1 MPLPMQRLVLGLRER
16 YCNDF
21 YNQNMEKLI
30 YNVRQ
35 IFGECLT
42 SKGCSFYNIPEYQRG
57 YKWTAAN
64 VIQLLE
70 DLKNFKKSDNDQFY
84 CIQNITITKQ
94 KHKDSWCMNVIDGQQ
109 RLTTLFILLSYLQRN
124 MKDKIISPSANILK
138 YSIRETSDKFLCDS
152 ILTGIIWD
160 NAIDTNAA
168 HTKDQFYIMAVADA
182 IQEWFREN
190 KLETKTVLDDLVLI
204 VNEVRPGDE
213 ETVFASLN
221 GGKVDLDG
229 ADLVRAILI
238 TRAAKQKY
246 PSIISREQ
254 LHQIANDDIDLNI
267 DISVSSRG
275 KINEF
280 RVKLGV
286 EIDEMNK
293 WWAQNKVKDYFEQL
307 LPNKISKNKAFKYSQ
322 YPIDLLYYAFYEA
335 YKTKLSNSNEGES
348 LDLRVFENGID
359 LNGQSGDDH
368 LEFYTAV
375 REFHLTMMDWYNH
388 DEIYNLIG
396 YLMYNF
402 KDSKISFDLLWNKWL
417 ESESKDDFIY
427 RLKELIKKQIALSFY
442 NNDTKDE
449 EKTLKN
455 ALDELR
461 SSILNLQ
468 YDWYNNDFTLKF
480 LPLVDILPIEKNVK
494 TQTKVKLSR
503 ITDPKYFRCN
513 GEDKE
518 HVRSQKRII
527 DESLPEDQKASM
539 MEENKVGL
547 NSIGNIVL
555 LVLGVNRSYG
565 NDPHNE
571 KMDRIISEFL
581 INDWYIRPHTF
592 NVFTSKIK
600 SIDENGENTQDM
612 YWSNED
618 MVRTVQDIE
627 KRLVKY
633 LNITEK

>member
-1 MPLPMQRLVLGLRER
+1 M
-16 YCNDF
+16 D
-21 YNQNMEKLI
+21 KLI

-35 IFGECLT
+35 IFGEYLT
-42 SKGCSFYNIPEYQRG
+42 FKGCSFYNIPEYQRG

-70 DLKNFKKSDNDQFY
+70 DLKNFKKTDNDQFY

-124 MKDKIISPSANILK
+124 MKDKIIIPSANILK
-138 YSIRETSDKFLCDS
+138 YSIRKSSDQFLRDN
-152 ILTGIIWD
+152 ILTGSIWD
-160 NAIDTNAA
+160 NTIDTNSAQ
-168 HTKDQFYIMAVADA
+168 TKDQYYMMAVADA
-182 IQEWFREN
+182 IQGWFRDN
-190 KLETKTVLDDLVLI
+190 NLEAKTILDDLVLI

-246 PSIISREQ
+246 PSIISHEQ
-254 LHQIANDDIDLNI
+254 LHQIVNDYIDLNI
-267 DISVSSRG
+267 NISVSSRG

-286 EIDEMNK
+286 ELDEMNK
-293 WWAQNKVKDYFEQL
+293 WWSQNKVKDYFEQL

-335 YKTKLSNSNEGES
+335 YKSKLNNSSDAET

-359 LNGQSGDDH
+359 LNEQSGDDH
-368 LEFYTAV
+368 LEFYTTL
-375 REFHLTMMDWYNH
+375 REFHLTMMEWYNH

-402 KDSKISFDLLWNKWL
+402 KGSKISFDLLWKLWQ
-417 ESESKDDFIY
+417 ESLSKDEFVCK
-427 RLKELIKKQIALSFY
+427 LKDVIKDQIAIPFY
-442 NNDTKDE
+442 NDTKDE
-449 EKTLKN
+449 GNTLKN

-480 LPLVDILPIEKNVK
+480 LPLVDILPIDKIVK
-494 TQTKVKLSR
+494 KQTKVILSR
-503 ITDPKYFRCN
+503 IANPKYFRCH

-518 HVRSQKRII
+518 HIRSQKRII
-527 DESLPEDQKASM
+527 DESLPEAQKASM
-539 MEENKVGL
+539 IEENKEGL

-600 SIDENGENTQDM
+600 SINENGDNTQDL
-612 YWSNED
+612 YWSRED
-618 MVRTVQDIE
+618 MIRTVQDIE

-633 LNITEK
+633 LNIE

>member
-1 MPLPMQRLVLGLRER
+1 MQKFVRGLRER
-16 YCNDF
+16 YCNVF

-35 IFGECLT
+35 IFGEYLT

-138 YSIRETSDKFLCDS
+138 YSIRESSDKFLCNS
-152 ILTGIIWD
+152 ILTGNIWD

-182 IQEWFREN
+182 IQDWFRKN
-190 KLETKTVLDDLVLI
+190 KLETKTILDDLVLI

-246 PSIISREQ
+246 PSIISREL

-267 DISVSSRG
+267 NISVSSRG

-286 EIDEMNK
+286 ELDEMNR

-307 LPNKISKNKAFKYSQ
+307 LPNKISKNKTFKYSQ

-335 YKTKLSNSNEGES
+335 YRTKLSNFNEGES

-375 REFHLTMMDWYNH
+375 REFHLTMMEWYNH

-402 KDSKISFDLLWNKWL
+402 KGSKISFELIWNLWQ
-417 ESESKDDFIY
+417 ESESKDDFIF
-427 RLKELIKKQIALSFY
+427 RLKEIIKEQIALPFY

-449 EKTLKN
+449 ENTLKN
-455 ALDELR
+455 ALNELR

-468 YDWYNNDFTLKF
+468 YDWYNNGFTLKL
-480 LPLVDILPIEKNVK
+480 LPLVDILPIEKVVK
-494 TQTKVKLSR
+494 NQTKVIFSR
-503 ITDPKYFRCN
+503 ITNPKYFRCN

-527 DESLPEDQKASM
+527 DESLLEDQKASM
-539 MEENKVGL
+539 IEENKVGL

-555 LVLGVNRSYG
+555 LVKRVNRSYG

-600 SIDENGENTQDM
+600 SIDENGENTQDL

>member
-1 MPLPMQRLVLGLRER
+1 
-16 YCNDF
+16 
-21 YNQNMEKLI
+21 MEKLI

-35 IFGECLT
+35 IFGEYLT

-124 MKDKIISPSANILK
+124 MKDKIISPSANILN

-182 IQEWFREN
+182 IQEWFRKN

-368 LEFYTAV
+368 LEFFTAV

-402 KDSKISFDLLWNKWL
+402 KGSKISFELLWNIWL
-417 ESESKDDFIY
+417 ESESKDDFIF
-427 RLKELIKKQIALSFY
+427 RLKELIKEQIALPFY

-449 EKTLKN
+449 ENTLKN

-480 LPLVDILPIEKNVK
+480 LPLVDILPIEKDVK
-494 TQTKVKLSR
+494 TQTKVILSR

-600 SIDENGENTQDM
+600 SIDQNGENSQDM

-633 LNITEK
+633 LNIAEK

>member
-1 MPLPMQRLVLGLRER
+1 
-16 YCNDF
+16 
-21 YNQNMEKLI
+21 MEKLI

-35 IFGECLT
+35 IFGEYLT

-70 DLKNFKKSDNDQFY
+70 DLKNFKKCDNDQVY

-138 YSIRETSDKFLCDS
+138 YSIRESSDKFLCDS
-152 ILTGIIWD
+152 ILSGNIWD

-182 IQEWFREN
+182 IQDWFRKN
-190 KLETKTVLDDLVLI
+190 KLETKTILDDLVLI

-267 DISVSSRG
+267 NVSVSSRG

-286 EIDEMNK
+286 ELDEMNR

-307 LPNKISKNKAFKYSQ
+307 LPNKISKNKTFKYSQ

-335 YKTKLSNSNEGES
+335 YRTKLTNLNEGES

-375 REFHLTMMDWYNH
+375 REFHLTMMEWYNH

-402 KDSKISFDLLWNKWL
+402 KGSKISFELLWNLWQ
-417 ESESKDDFIY
+417 ESESKDDFIFG
-427 RLKELIKKQIALSFY
+427 LKELIKEQIALPFY

-449 EKTLKN
+449 ENTLKN
-455 ALDELR
+455 ALNELR

-480 LPLVDILPIEKNVK
+480 LPLVDILPIEKVVK
-494 TQTKVKLSR
+494 NQTKVIFSR

-527 DESLPEDQKASM
+527 DESLSENQKASM
-539 MEENKVGL
+539 IEENKVGL

-600 SIDENGENTQDM
+600 SIDENGENTQDI

>member
-1 MPLPMQRLVLGLRER
+1 M
-16 YCNDF
+16 D
-21 YNQNMEKLI
+21 KLI
-30 YNVRQ
+30 YNARQ
-35 IFGECLT
+35 IFGEYLT
-42 SKGCSFYNIPEYQRG
+42 FKGCSFYNIPEYQRG

-70 DLKNFKKSDNDQFY
+70 DLKNFKKTDNDQFY

-124 MKDKIISPSANILK
+124 MKDKIIIPSANILK
-138 YSIRETSDKFLCDS
+138 YSIRKSSDQFLRDN
-152 ILTGIIWD
+152 IFTGSIWD
-160 NAIDTNAA
+160 NTIDTNTAQ
-168 HTKDQFYIMAVADA
+168 TKDQYYMMAVADA
-182 IQEWFREN
+182 IQGWFRDN
-190 KLETKTVLDDLVLI
+190 NLEAKTILDYLVLI

-246 PSIISREQ
+246 PSIISHEQ
-254 LHQIANDDIDLNI
+254 LHQIVNDDIDLNI
-267 DISVSSRG
+267 NISVSSRG

-286 EIDEMNK
+286 ELDEMNK
-293 WWAQNKVKDYFEQL
+293 WWSQNKVKDYFEQL

-335 YKTKLSNSNEGES
+335 YKSKLNNSSDAET

-368 LEFYTAV
+368 LEFYTAI
-375 REFHLTMMDWYNH
+375 REFHLTMMEWYNH

-402 KDSKISFDLLWNKWL
+402 KGSRISFDLLWKLWQ
-417 ESESKDDFIY
+417 ESLSKDEFI
-427 RLKELIKKQIALSFY
+427 RKLKDEIKGQIAIPFY
-442 NNDTKDE
+442 NDTKDE
-449 EKTLKN
+449 GNTLKN

-468 YDWYNNDFTLKF
+468 YNWYNNDFTLKF
-480 LPLVDILPIEKNVK
+480 LPLVDILPIEKDVK
-494 TQTKVKLSR
+494 KQTKVILSR
-503 ITDPKYFRCN
+503 IENPKYFRCH

-518 HVRSQKRII
+518 HVRSQKRNI
-527 DESLPEDQKASM
+527 DETLAEDQKASM
-539 MEENKVGL
+539 IEENKEGL

-600 SIDENGENTQDM
+600 SIDENGDNTQDL
-612 YWSNED
+612 YWSRED
-618 MVRTVQDIE
+618 MIRTVQDIE

-633 LNITEK
+633 LNIEKK

>member
-1 MPLPMQRLVLGLRER
+1 
-16 YCNDF
+16 
-21 YNQNMEKLI
+21 MEKLI

-35 IFGECLT
+35 IFGEYLT

-70 DLKNFKKSDNDQFY
+70 DLKNFKKNDNDQFY

-138 YSIRETSDKFLCDS
+138 YSIRETSDQFLCDS

-402 KDSKISFDLLWNKWL
+402 KGSKISFELLWNIWL
-417 ESESKDDFIY
+417 ESDSKDDFVF
-427 RLKELIKKQIALSFY
+427 RLKELIKEQIALPFY

-449 EKTLKN
+449 ENTLKN

-480 LPLVDILPIEKNVK
+480 LPLVDILPIEKDVK
-494 TQTKVKLSR
+494 TQTKVILSR

-600 SIDENGENTQDM
+600 SIDQNGENSQDM

-618 MVRTVQDIE
+618 IVRTVQDIE

-633 LNITEK
+633 LNIAEK

>member
-1 MPLPMQRLVLGLRER
+1 
-16 YCNDF
+16 
-21 YNQNMEKLI
+21 MEKLI

-35 IFGECLT
+35 IFGEYLT

-70 DLKNFKKSDNDQFY
+70 DLKNFRKSDNDQFY

-182 IQEWFREN
+182 IQDWFREN

-335 YKTKLSNSNEGES
+335 YKTKLCNSNEGES

-402 KDSKISFDLLWNKWL
+402 KGSKISFELLWNIWL
-417 ESESKDDFIY
+417 QSESKDDFIF
-427 RLKELIKKQIALSFY
+427 RLKELIKEQIALPFY

-449 EKTLKN
+449 ENTLKN
-455 ALDELR
+455 ALNELR

-480 LPLVDILPIEKNVK
+480 LPLVDILPIEKDVK
-494 TQTKVKLSR
+494 KQAKVILSR

-527 DESLPEDQKASM
+527 DESLSEDQKASM
-539 MEENKVGL
+539 IEENKVGL

-600 SIDENGENTQDM
+600 SIDENGKNTQDM

-633 LNITEK
+633 LNIEEK

>member
-1 MPLPMQRLVLGLRER
+1 
-16 YCNDF
+16 
-21 YNQNMEKLI
+21 MEKLI

-35 IFGECLT
+35 IFGEYLT

-94 KHKDSWCMNVIDGQQ
+94 KYKDSWCMNVIDGQQ

-124 MKDKIISPSANILK
+124 MKDKIITPFANILK
-138 YSIRETSDKFLCDS
+138 YSIRESSDQFLRDS
-152 ILTGIIWD
+152 ILTGNIWD

-168 HTKDQFYIMAVADA
+168 HTKDQYYILAVADA
-182 IQEWFREN
+182 IQNWFREN
-190 KLETKTVLDDLVLI
+190 DLETKTVLDDLVLI

-267 DISVSSRG
+267 NISVSSRG

-293 WWAQNKVKDYFEQL
+293 WWSQIKVKDYFEQL
-307 LPNKISKNKAFKYSQ
+307 LPNKIAKNKAFKYSQ
-322 YPIDLLYYAFYEA
+322 YPIDLLYYSFYEA
-335 YKTKLSNSNEGES
+335 YKAKLFSSNEGES

-368 LEFYTAV
+368 LEFYTAI

-402 KDSKISFDLLWNKWL
+402 KGNKISFDLLWKLWQK
-417 ESESKDDFIY
+417 SESKDEFIFK
-427 RLKELIKKQIALSFY
+427 LKEVIKEQIALPFY
-442 NNDTKDE
+442 NDAKDE
-449 EKTLKN
+449 ENTLKN
-455 ALDELR
+455 ALEELR

-480 LPLVDILPIEKNVK
+480 LPLIDILPIEKVVK
-494 TQTKVKLSR
+494 TQTKVILSR

-527 DESLPEDQKASM
+527 DESLPEDHKASM
-539 MEENKVGL
+539 IEENKMGL
-547 NSIGNIVL
+547 NSIGNLVL

-600 SIDENGENTQDM
+600 SIKENGENTQDM
-612 YWSNED
+612 YWSNVD
-618 MVRTVQDIE
+618 IARTVQDIE

-633 LNITEK
+633 LNIAEK

>member
-1 MPLPMQRLVLGLRER
+1 
-16 YCNDF
+16 
-21 YNQNMEKLI
+21 MEKLI

-35 IFGECLT
+35 IFGEYLT

-70 DLKNFKKSDNDQFY
+70 DLKNFRKSDNDQFY

-182 IQEWFREN
+182 IQDWFREN

-335 YKTKLSNSNEGES
+335 YKTKLCNSNEGES

-402 KDSKISFDLLWNKWL
+402 KGSKISFELLWNIWL
-417 ESESKDDFIY
+417 QSESKDDFIF
-427 RLKELIKKQIALSFY
+427 RLKELIKEQIALPFY

-449 EKTLKN
+449 ENTLKN
-455 ALDELR
+455 ALNELR

-480 LPLVDILPIEKNVK
+480 LPLVDILPIEKDVK
-494 TQTKVKLSR
+494 KKAKVILSR

-527 DESLPEDQKASM
+527 DESLSEDQKASM
-539 MEENKVGL
+539 IEENKVGL

-600 SIDENGENTQDM
+600 SIDENGKNTQDM

-633 LNITEK
+633 LNIEEK

>member
-1 MPLPMQRLVLGLRER
+1 M
-16 YCNDF
+16 D
-21 YNQNMEKLI
+21 KLI

-35 IFGECLT
+35 IFGEYLT
-42 SKGCSFYNIPEYQRG
+42 FKGCSFYNIPEYQRG

-70 DLKNFKKSDNDQFY
+70 DLKNFKKTDNDQFY

-124 MKDKIISPSANILK
+124 MKDKIIIPSANILK
-138 YSIRETSDKFLCDS
+138 YSIRKSSDQFLRDN
-152 ILTGIIWD
+152 ILTGSIWD
-160 NAIDTNAA
+160 NTIDTNTAQ
-168 HTKDQFYIMAVADA
+168 TKDQYYMMVVADA
-182 IQEWFREN
+182 IQGWFRDN
-190 KLETKTVLDDLVLI
+190 NLEAKTILDNLVLI

-238 TRAAKQKY
+238 TRVAKQKY
-246 PSIISREQ
+246 PSIISHEQ
-254 LHQIANDDIDLNI
+254 LHQIVNDDIDLNI
-267 DISVSSRG
+267 NISVSSRG

-286 EIDEMNK
+286 ELDEMNK
-293 WWAQNKVKDYFEQL
+293 WWSQNKVKDYFEQL

-335 YKTKLSNSNEGES
+335 YKSKLNNSSDAET

-368 LEFYTAV
+368 LEFYTTL
-375 REFHLTMMDWYNH
+375 REFHLTMMEWYNH

-402 KDSKISFDLLWNKWL
+402 KGSRISFDLLWKLWQ
-417 ESESKDDFIY
+417 ESLSKDEFVCK
-427 RLKELIKKQIALSFY
+427 LKDVIKDQIAIPFY
-442 NNDTKDE
+442 NDTKDE
-449 EKTLKN
+449 GNTLKN

-468 YDWYNNDFTLKF
+468 YNWYNNDFTLKF
-480 LPLVDILPIEKNVK
+480 LPLVDILPIEKIVK
-494 TQTKVKLSR
+494 KQTKVILSR
-503 ITDPKYFRCN
+503 IENPKYFRCH

-539 MEENKVGL
+539 IEENKEGL

-600 SIDENGENTQDM
+600 SIDENGDNTQDL
-612 YWSNED
+612 YWSRED
-618 MVRTVQDIE
+618 IIRTVQDIE

-633 LNITEK
+633 LNIEKNEQTEYTILTVRL

>member
-1 MPLPMQRLVLGLRER
+1 
-16 YCNDF
+16 
-21 YNQNMEKLI
+21 MEKLI

-35 IFGECLT
+35 IFGEYLT

-57 YKWTAAN
+57 YKWTATN

-70 DLKNFKKSDNDQFY
+70 DLKNFRKSDNDQFY

-182 IQEWFREN
+182 IQDWFREN

-335 YKTKLSNSNEGES
+335 YKTKLCNSNEGES

-402 KDSKISFDLLWNKWL
+402 KGSKISFELLWNIWL
-417 ESESKDDFIY
+417 QSESKDDFIF
-427 RLKELIKKQIALSFY
+427 RLKELIKEQIALPFY

-449 EKTLKN
+449 ENTLKN
-455 ALDELR
+455 ALNELR

-480 LPLVDILPIEKNVK
+480 LPLVDILPIEKDVK
-494 TQTKVKLSR
+494 KQAKVILSR

-527 DESLPEDQKASM
+527 DESLSEDQKASM
-539 MEENKVGL
+539 IEENKVGL

-600 SIDENGENTQDM
+600 SIDENGKNTQDM

-633 LNITEK
+633 LNIEEK

>member
-1 MPLPMQRLVLGLRER
+1 
-16 YCNDF
+16 
-21 YNQNMEKLI
+21 MEKLI

-35 IFGECLT
+35 IFGEYLT

-138 YSIRETSDKFLCDS
+138 YSIRESSDKFLCDS
-152 ILTGIIWD
+152 ILSGNIWD

-182 IQEWFREN
+182 IQDWFRKN
-190 KLETKTVLDDLVLI
+190 KLETKTILDDLVLI

-267 DISVSSRG
+267 NVSVSSRG

-286 EIDEMNK
+286 ELDEMNR

-307 LPNKISKNKAFKYSQ
+307 LPNKISKNKTFKYSQ

-335 YKTKLSNSNEGES
+335 YRTKLTNLNEGES

-375 REFHLTMMDWYNH
+375 REFHLTMMEWYNH

-402 KDSKISFDLLWNKWL
+402 KGSKISFELLWNLWQ
-417 ESESKDDFIY
+417 ESESKDDFIFG
-427 RLKELIKKQIALSFY
+427 LKELIKEQIALPFY

-449 EKTLKN
+449 ENTLKN
-455 ALDELR
+455 ALNELR

-480 LPLVDILPIEKNVK
+480 LPLVDILPIEKVVK
-494 TQTKVKLSR
+494 NQTKVIFSR

-527 DESLPEDQKASM
+527 DESLSENQKASM
-539 MEENKVGL
+539 IEENKVGL

-600 SIDENGENTQDM
+600 SIDENGENTQDI

>member
-1 MPLPMQRLVLGLRER
+1 M
-16 YCNDF
+16 D
-21 YNQNMEKLI
+21 KLI

-35 IFGECLT
+35 IFGEYLT
-42 SKGCSFYNIPEYQRG
+42 FKGCSFYNIPEYQRG

-70 DLKNFKKSDNDQFY
+70 DLKNFKKTDNDQFY

-124 MKDKIISPSANILK
+124 MKDKIIIPSANILK
-138 YSIRETSDKFLCDS
+138 YSIRKSSDQFLRDN
-152 ILTGIIWD
+152 IFTGSIWD
-160 NAIDTNAA
+160 NTIDTNTAQ
-168 HTKDQFYIMAVADA
+168 TKDQYYMMAVADA
-182 IQEWFREN
+182 IQGWFRDN
-190 KLETKTVLDDLVLI
+190 NLEAKTILDYLVLI

-238 TRAAKQKY
+238 TRVAKQKY
-246 PSIISREQ
+246 PSIISHEQ

-267 DISVSSRG
+267 NISVSSRG

-286 EIDEMNK
+286 ELDEMNK
-293 WWAQNKVKDYFEQL
+293 WWSQNKVKDYFEQL

-335 YKTKLSNSNEGES
+335 YKSKLNNSSDAET

-368 LEFYTAV
+368 LEFYTAI
-375 REFHLTMMDWYNH
+375 REFHLTMMEWYNH

-402 KDSKISFDLLWNKWL
+402 KGSRISFDLLWKLWQ
-417 ESESKDDFIY
+417 ESLSKDEFI
-427 RLKELIKKQIALSFY
+427 RKLKDEIKGQIAIPFY
-442 NNDTKDE
+442 NDTKDE
-449 EKTLKN
+449 GNTLKN

-468 YDWYNNDFTLKF
+468 YNWYNNDFTLKF
-480 LPLVDILPIEKNVK
+480 LPLVDILPIEKIVK
-494 TQTKVKLSR
+494 KQTKVILSR
-503 ITDPKYFRCN
+503 IENPKYFRCH

-518 HVRSQKRII
+518 HVRSQTRII
-527 DESLPEDQKASM
+527 DKSLPEDQKASM
-539 MEENKVGL
+539 IEENEEGL

-555 LVLGVNRSYG
+555 LVLGVNRSYR
-565 NDPHNE
+565 NNPHNE

-600 SIDENGENTQDM
+600 SINENGDNTQDL
-612 YWSNED
+612 YWSRED
-618 MVRTVQDIE
+618 MIRTVQDIE

-633 LNITEK
+633 LNIE

>member
-1 MPLPMQRLVLGLRER
+1 
-16 YCNDF
+16 
-21 YNQNMEKLI
+21 MEKLI

-35 IFGECLT
+35 IFGEYLI

-57 YKWTAAN
+57 YKWTVAN

-70 DLKNFKKSDNDQFY
+70 DLKNFRKSDNDQFY

-182 IQEWFREN
+182 IQDWFREN

-293 WWAQNKVKDYFEQL
+293 WWAQNKVKEYFEQL
-307 LPNKISKNKAFKYSQ
+307 MPNKISKNKAFKYSQ

-335 YKTKLSNSNEGES
+335 YKTKLCNSNEGES

-402 KDSKISFDLLWNKWL
+402 KGSKISFELLWNIWL
-417 ESESKDDFIY
+417 QSESKDDFIF
-427 RLKELIKKQIALSFY
+427 RLKELIKEQIALPFY

-449 EKTLKN
+449 ENTLKN
-455 ALDELR
+455 ALNELR
-461 SSILNLQ
+461 SSILNLH

-480 LPLVDILPIEKNVK
+480 LPLVDILPIEKDVK
-494 TQTKVKLSR
+494 KQTKVILSR

-518 HVRSQKRII
+518 HVRSQKRKI
-527 DESLPEDQKASM
+527 DESLSEDQKASM
-539 MEENKVGL
+539 IEENKVGL

-600 SIDENGENTQDM
+600 SIDENGKNTQDM

-633 LNITEK
+633 LNIEEK

>member
-1 MPLPMQRLVLGLRER
+1 
-16 YCNDF
+16 
-21 YNQNMEKLI
+21 MEKLI
-30 YNVRQ
+30 YSVRQ
-35 IFGECLT
+35 IFGEYLPF
-42 SKGCSFYNIPEYQRG
+42 KGCSFYNIPEYQRG

-64 VIQLLE
+64 VVQLLE

-124 MKDKIISPSANILK
+124 MKDKIIIPSANILK
-138 YSIRETSDKFLCDS
+138 YSIRKSSDQFLRDN
-152 ILTGIIWD
+152 ILTGSIWD
-160 NAIDTNAA
+160 NTIDTNSAQ
-168 HTKDQFYIMAVADA
+168 TKDQYYMMAVADA
-182 IQEWFREN
+182 IQGWFRDN
-190 KLETKTVLDDLVLI
+190 NLEAKTILDDLVLI

-246 PSIISREQ
+246 PSIISHEQ
-254 LHQIANDDIDLNI
+254 LHQIVNDDIDLNI
-267 DISVSSRG
+267 NISVSSRG

-286 EIDEMNK
+286 ELDEMNK
-293 WWAQNKVKDYFEQL
+293 WWSQNKVKDYFEQL
-307 LPNKISKNKAFKYSQ
+307 LPNKISKNKDFKYSQ

-335 YKTKLSNSNEGES
+335 YKSKLNNSSDAET

-359 LNGQSGDDH
+359 LNEQSGDDH
-368 LEFYTAV
+368 LEFYTTL
-375 REFHLTMMDWYNH
+375 REFHLTMMEWYNH

-402 KDSKISFDLLWNKWL
+402 KGSKISFDLLWKLWQ
-417 ESESKDDFIY
+417 ESLSKDEFVCK
-427 RLKELIKKQIALSFY
+427 LKDVIKDQIAIPFY
-442 NNDTKDE
+442 SDTKDE
-449 EKTLKN
+449 GNTLKN

-480 LPLVDILPIEKNVK
+480 LPLVDILPIEKIVK
-494 TQTKVKLSR
+494 KQTKVILSR
-503 ITDPKYFRCN
+503 IANPKYFRCH

-518 HVRSQKRII
+518 HIRSQKRII
-527 DESLPEDQKASM
+527 DESLPEAQKASM
-539 MEENKVGL
+539 IEENKVGL

-581 INDWYIRPHTF
+581 INDRYIRPHTF

-600 SIDENGENTQDM
+600 SINENGDNTQDL
-612 YWSNED
+612 YWSRED
-618 MVRTVQDIE
+618 MIRTVQDIE

-633 LNITEK
+633 LNIE

>member
-1 MPLPMQRLVLGLRER
+1 
-16 YCNDF
+16 
-21 YNQNMEKLI
+21 MEKLI

-35 IFGECLT
+35 IFGEYLT

-84 CIQNITITKQ
+84 CIQNITITRQ

-124 MKDKIISPSANILK
+124 TKDKIIAPSANILK
-138 YSIRETSDKFLCDS
+138 YSIRKSSDEFLRDC
-152 ILTGIIWD
+152 ILTGTIWD
-160 NAIDTNAA
+160 NAIDINSAQ
-168 HTKDQFYIMAVADA
+168 TKDKYYMMAVADA

-190 KLETKTVLDDLVLI
+190 DLETKTVLDDLVLI

-293 WWAQNKVKDYFEQL
+293 WWAQHKVKDYFEQL

-335 YKTKLSNSNEGES
+335 YKTKLCNSNEGES

-402 KDSKISFDLLWNKWL
+402 KGSKISFEILWNIWL
-417 ESESKDDFIY
+417 QSESKDDFIF
-427 RLKELIKKQIALSFY
+427 RLKELIKEQIALPFY

-449 EKTLKN
+449 ENTLKN
-455 ALDELR
+455 ALNELK

-480 LPLVDILPIEKNVK
+480 LPLVDILPIEKDVK
-494 TQTKVKLSR
+494 KQTKVILSR

-527 DESLPEDQKASM
+527 DESLSEDQKASM
-539 MEENKVGL
+539 IEENKVGL

-633 LNITEK
+633 LNIAEK

>member
-1 MPLPMQRLVLGLRER
+1 
-16 YCNDF
+16 
-21 YNQNMEKLI
+21 MEKLI

-35 IFGECLT
+35 IFGEYLT

-168 HTKDQFYIMAVADA
+168 HTKDQLYIMAVADA
-182 IQEWFREN
+182 IQDWFREN

-335 YKTKLSNSNEGES
+335 YKTKLCNSNEGES

-402 KDSKISFDLLWNKWL
+402 KGSKISFELLWNIWL
-417 ESESKDDFIY
+417 QSESKDDFIF
-427 RLKELIKKQIALSFY
+427 RLKELIKEQIALPFY

-449 EKTLKN
+449 ENTLKN
-455 ALDELR
+455 ALNELR

-480 LPLVDILPIEKNVK
+480 LPLVDILPIEKDVK
-494 TQTKVKLSR
+494 KQTKVILSR

-527 DESLPEDQKASM
+527 DDSLSEDQKASM
-539 MEENKVGL
+539 IEENKVGL

-633 LNITEK
+633 LNIAEK

>member
-1 MPLPMQRLVLGLRER
+1 M
-16 YCNDF
+16 D
-21 YNQNMEKLI
+21 KLI

-35 IFGECLT
+35 IFGEYLT
-42 SKGCSFYNIPEYQRG
+42 FKGCSFYNIPEYQRG

-70 DLKNFKKSDNDQFY
+70 DLKNFKKTDNDQFY

-124 MKDKIISPSANILK
+124 MKDKIIIPSANILK
-138 YSIRETSDKFLCDS
+138 YSIRKSSDQFLRDN
-152 ILTGIIWD
+152 ILTGSIWD
-160 NAIDTNAA
+160 NTIDTNSAQ
-168 HTKDQFYIMAVADA
+168 TKDQYYMMAVADA
-182 IQEWFREN
+182 IQGWFRDN
-190 KLETKTVLDDLVLI
+190 NLEAKTILDNLVLI

-246 PSIISREQ
+246 PSIISHEQ
-254 LHQIANDDIDLNI
+254 LHQIVNDDIDLNI
-267 DISVSSRG
+267 NISVSSRG

-286 EIDEMNK
+286 ELDEMNK
-293 WWAQNKVKDYFEQL
+293 WWSQNKVKDYFEQL

-335 YKTKLSNSNEGES
+335 YKSKLNNSSDAET

-368 LEFYTAV
+368 LEFYTTL
-375 REFHLTMMDWYNH
+375 REFHLTMMEWYNH

-402 KDSKISFDLLWNKWL
+402 KGSRISFDLLWKLWQ
-417 ESESKDDFIY
+417 ESLSKDEFVCK
-427 RLKELIKKQIALSFY
+427 LKDVIKDQIAIPFY
-442 NNDTKDE
+442 NDTKDE
-449 EKTLKN
+449 GNTLKN

-468 YDWYNNDFTLKF
+468 YNWYNNDFTLKF
-480 LPLVDILPIEKNVK
+480 LPLVDILPIERIVK
-494 TQTKVKLSR
+494 KQTKVILSR
-503 ITDPKYFRCN
+503 IENPKYFRCH

-539 MEENKVGL
+539 IEENKEGL

-600 SIDENGENTQDM
+600 SINENGDNTQDL
-612 YWSNED
+612 YWSRED
-618 MVRTVQDIE
+618 MIRTVQDIE

-633 LNITEK
+633 LNIE

>member
-1 MPLPMQRLVLGLRER
+1 
-16 YCNDF
+16 
-21 YNQNMEKLI
+21 
-30 YNVRQ
+30 
-35 IFGECLT
+35 
-42 SKGCSFYNIPEYQRG
+42 
-57 YKWTAAN
+57 
-64 VIQLLE
+64 
-70 DLKNFKKSDNDQFY
+70 
-84 CIQNITITKQ
+84 
-94 KHKDSWCMNVIDGQQ
+94 
-109 RLTTLFILLSYLQRN
+109 
-124 MKDKIISPSANILK
+124 MKDKIIIPSANILK
-138 YSIRETSDKFLCDS
+138 YSIRKFSDQFLRDN
-152 ILTGIIWD
+152 ILTGSIWD
-160 NAIDTNAA
+160 NTIDTNSAQA
-168 HTKDQFYIMAVADA
+168 KDQYYMMAVADA
-182 IQEWFREN
+182 IQGWFGDN
-190 KLETKTVLDDLVLI
+190 NLEAKTVLDDLVLI

-238 TRAAKQKY
+238 TRTAKQKY
-246 PSIISREQ
+246 PSIISHEQ

-267 DISVSSRG
+267 NISASSRG

-286 EIDEMNK
+286 ELDEMNK
-293 WWAQNKVKDYFEQL
+293 WWSQNKVKDYFEQL
-307 LPNKISKNKAFKYSQ
+307 LPNKISKNKTFKYSQ

-335 YKTKLSNSNEGES
+335 YKSKLNYSSNAET

-368 LEFYTAV
+368 LEFYTAI

-402 KDSKISFDLLWNKWL
+402 KGSNISFELLWKLWQ
-417 ESESKDDFIY
+417 ESLSKDEFVCK
-427 RLKELIKKQIALSFY
+427 LKDVIKDQIAIPFY
-442 NNDTKDE
+442 NDTKE
-449 EKTLKN
+449 EGNTLKN

-468 YDWYNNDFTLKF
+468 YDWYNKDFTLKF
-480 LPLVDILPIEKNVK
+480 LPLVDILPIEKIVK
-494 TQTKVKLSR
+494 KQTKVILSR
-503 ITDPKYFRCN
+503 IANPKYFRCY

-539 MEENKVGL
+539 IEENKDGL

-600 SIDENGENTQDM
+600 SIDENGDNTQDL
-612 YWSNED
+612 YWSRED
-618 MVRTVQDIE
+618 MIRTVQDIE

-633 LNITEK
+633 LNIE

>member
-1 MPLPMQRLVLGLRER
+1 
-16 YCNDF
+16 
-21 YNQNMEKLI
+21 MEKLI

-35 IFGECLT
+35 IFGEYLT

-138 YSIRETSDKFLCDS
+138 YSIRDSSDKFLHDS

-160 NAIDTNAA
+160 NAIDTNAE
-168 HTKDQFYIMAVADA
+168 TKDQFYIIAVAEA
-182 IQEWFREN
+182 IQDWFREN

-204 VNEVRPGDE
+204 VNEVSPGDE

-307 LPNKISKNKAFKYSQ
+307 LPSKISKNKAFKYSQ

-335 YKTKLSNSNEGES
+335 YKTRLSNSNEGES

-402 KDSKISFDLLWNKWL
+402 KGSKISFELLWNIWL
-417 ESESKDDFIY
+417 ESESKNDFIY
-427 RLKELIKKQIALSFY
+427 RLKELIKEQIALPFY

-449 EKTLKN
+449 ENTLKN

-494 TQTKVKLSR
+494 TQTKVILSR

-539 MEENKVGL
+539 IEENKVGL

-600 SIDENGENTQDM
+600 SIDQNGENSQDM

-633 LNITEK
+633 LNIAEK

>member
-1 MPLPMQRLVLGLRER
+1 
-16 YCNDF
+16 
-21 YNQNMEKLI
+21 MEELI
-30 YNVRQ
+30 YSVRQ
-35 IFGECLT
+35 IFGEYLP
-42 SKGCSFYNIPEYQRG
+42 SKECSFYNIPEYQRG

-70 DLKNFKKSDNDQFY
+70 DLKNFKKTDNDQFY

-94 KHKDSWCMNVIDGQQ
+94 KHEDSCCMNVIDGQQ

-124 MKDKIISPSANILK
+124 MKDKIIIPSANILN
-138 YSIRETSDKFLCDS
+138 YSIRKSSDQFLRGK
-152 ILTGIIWD
+152 ILTGSIWD
-160 NAIDTNAA
+160 NTIDTNSAQ
-168 HTKDQFYIMAVADA
+168 TKDQYYMMAVADA
-182 IQEWFREN
+182 IQSWFSDN
-190 KLETKTVLDDLVLI
+190 NLEAKTVLDDLVLI

-246 PSIISREQ
+246 PSIISLEQ

-267 DISVSSRG
+267 NISVSSRG

-286 EIDEMNK
+286 ELDEMNK
-293 WWAQNKVKDYFEQL
+293 WWSQNKVKDYFEQL

-335 YKTKLSNSNEGES
+335 YKSKLNNSSDAET

-368 LEFYTAV
+368 LEFYTTL
-375 REFHLTMMDWYNH
+375 REFHLTMMEWYNH

-402 KDSKISFDLLWNKWL
+402 KGSKISFELLWNIWL
-417 ESESKDDFIY
+417 QSESKDDFIF
-427 RLKELIKKQIALSFY
+427 RLKELIKEQIALPFY
-442 NNDTKDE
+442 NNDTTDE
-449 EKTLKN
+449 ENTLKN
-455 ALDELR
+455 ALNELR

-468 YDWYNNDFTLKF
+468 YDWYNNNFTLKF
-480 LPLVDILPIEKNVK
+480 LPLVDILPIEKIVK
-494 TQTKVKLSR
+494 KQTEVILSR
-503 ITDPKYFRCN
+503 IENPKYFKCHE
-513 GEDKE
+513 EDKE

-527 DESLPEDQKASM
+527 DESLPEAQKASM
-539 MEENKVGL
+539 IEENKEGL

-555 LVLGVNRSYG
+555 LVKGVNRSYG

-581 INDWYIRPHTF
+581 INDRYIRPHTF

-600 SIDENGENTQDM
+600 SIDENGDNTQDL
-612 YWSNED
+612 YWSQED
-618 MVRTVQDIE
+618 MIRTVQDIE

-633 LNITEK
+633 LNIE

>member
-1 MPLPMQRLVLGLRER
+1 
-16 YCNDF
+16 
-21 YNQNMEKLI
+21 MEKLI

-35 IFGECLT
+35 IFGEYLT
-42 SKGCSFYNIPEYQRG
+42 SKGCSFYNVPEYQRG

-138 YSIRETSDKFLCDS
+138 YSIRESSDKFLCDS
-152 ILTGIIWD
+152 ILTGNIWD

-182 IQEWFREN
+182 IQDWFRKN
-190 KLETKTVLDDLVLI
+190 KLETKTILDDLVLI

-267 DISVSSRG
+267 KVSVSSRG

-286 EIDEMNK
+286 ELDEMNR

-307 LPNKISKNKAFKYSQ
+307 LPNKISKNKTFKYSQ

-335 YKTKLSNSNEGES
+335 YRTKLTNPNEGES

-375 REFHLTMMDWYNH
+375 REFHLTMMEWYNH

-402 KDSKISFDLLWNKWL
+402 KGSKISFELLWNLWQ
-417 ESESKDDFIY
+417 ESESKDDFIFG
-427 RLKELIKKQIALSFY
+427 LKELIKEQIALPFY

-449 EKTLKN
+449 ENTLKN
-455 ALDELR
+455 ALNELR

-480 LPLVDILPIEKNVK
+480 LPLVDILPIEKVVK
-494 TQTKVKLSR
+494 NQTKVIFSR

-527 DESLPEDQKASM
+527 DESLSENQKASM
-539 MEENKVGL
+539 IEENKVGL

-600 SIDENGENTQDM
+600 SIDENGENTQDI

>member
-1 MPLPMQRLVLGLRER
+1 M
-16 YCNDF
+16 D
-21 YNQNMEKLI
+21 KLI

-35 IFGECLT
+35 IFGEYLT
-42 SKGCSFYNIPEYQRG
+42 FKGCSFYNIPEYQRG

-70 DLKNFKKSDNDQFY
+70 DLKNFKKTDNDQFY

-124 MKDKIISPSANILK
+124 MKDKIIIPSANILK
-138 YSIRETSDKFLCDS
+138 YSIRKSSDQFLRDN
-152 ILTGIIWD
+152 ILTGSIWD
-160 NAIDTNAA
+160 NTIDTNSAQ
-168 HTKDQFYIMAVADA
+168 TKDQYYMMAVADA
-182 IQEWFREN
+182 IQGWFRDN
-190 KLETKTVLDDLVLI
+190 NLEAKTIMDDLVLI

-246 PSIISREQ
+246 PSIISHEQ
-254 LHQIANDDIDLNI
+254 LHQIVNDDIDLNI
-267 DISVSSRG
+267 NISVSSRG

-286 EIDEMNK
+286 ELDEMNK
-293 WWAQNKVKDYFEQL
+293 WWSQNKVKDYFEQL

-335 YKTKLSNSNEGES
+335 YKSKLNNSSDAET

-368 LEFYTAV
+368 LEFYTTL
-375 REFHLTMMDWYNH
+375 REFHLTMMEWYNH

-402 KDSKISFDLLWNKWL
+402 KGSRISFDLLWKLWQ
-417 ESESKDDFIY
+417 ESLSKDEFVCK
-427 RLKELIKKQIALSFY
+427 LKDVIKDQIAIPFY
-442 NNDTKDE
+442 NDTKDE
-449 EKTLKN
+449 GNTLKN

-468 YDWYNNDFTLKF
+468 YNWYNNDFTLKF
-480 LPLVDILPIEKNVK
+480 LPLVDILPIEKIVK
-494 TQTKVKLSR
+494 KQTKVILSR
-503 ITDPKYFRCN
+503 IENPKYFRCH

-539 MEENKVGL
+539 IEENKEGL

-600 SIDENGENTQDM
+600 SINENGDNTQDL
-612 YWSNED
+612 YWSRED
-618 MVRTVQDIE
+618 MIRTVQDIE

-633 LNITEK
+633 LNIE

>member
-1 MPLPMQRLVLGLRER
+1 M
-16 YCNDF
+16 D
-21 YNQNMEKLI
+21 KLI

-35 IFGECLT
+35 ILGEYLT
-42 SKGCSFYNIPEYQRG
+42 FKGCSFYNIPEYQRG

-70 DLKNFKKSDNDQFY
+70 DLKNFKKTDNDQFY

-124 MKDKIISPSANILK
+124 MKDKIITPSANILK
-138 YSIRETSDKFLCDS
+138 YSIREFSDQFLRDN
-152 ILTGIIWD
+152 ILTGSIWD
-160 NAIDTNAA
+160 NTIDTNSAQ
-168 HTKDQFYIMAVADA
+168 TKDQYYMMAVADA
-182 IQEWFREN
+182 IQSWFRDN
-190 KLETKTVLDDLVLI
+190 NLEAKTVLDDLVLI
-204 VNEVRPGDE
+204 VNEVRSGDE

-293 WWAQNKVKDYFEQL
+293 WWAQNKVKEYFEQL
-307 LPNKISKNKAFKYSQ
+307 MPNKISKNKAFKYSQ

-335 YKTKLSNSNEGES
+335 YKTKLCNSNEGES

-402 KDSKISFDLLWNKWL
+402 KGSKISFELLWNIWL
-417 ESESKDDFIY
+417 QSESKDDFIF
-427 RLKELIKKQIALSFY
+427 RLKELIKEQIALPFY

-449 EKTLKN
+449 ENTLKN
-455 ALDELR
+455 ALNELR

-480 LPLVDILPIEKNVK
+480 LPLVDILPIEKDVK
-494 TQTKVKLSR
+494 KQTKVILSR

-527 DESLPEDQKASM
+527 DESLSADQKASM
-539 MEENKVGL
+539 IEENKVGL

-600 SIDENGENTQDM
+600 SIDENGKNTQDM

-633 LNITEK
+633 LNIEEK

>member
-1 MPLPMQRLVLGLRER
+1 
-16 YCNDF
+16 
-21 YNQNMEKLI
+21 MEKLI

-35 IFGECLT
+35 IFGEYLT

-84 CIQNITITKQ
+84 CIQNITITRQ

-124 MKDKIISPSANILK
+124 TKDKIIAPSANILK
-138 YSIRETSDKFLCDS
+138 YSIRKSSDEFLRDC
-152 ILTGIIWD
+152 ILTGTIWD
-160 NAIDTNAA
+160 NAIDINSAQ
-168 HTKDQFYIMAVADA
+168 TKDKYYMMAVADA

-190 KLETKTVLDDLVLI
+190 DLETKTVLDDLVLI

-293 WWAQNKVKDYFEQL
+293 WWAQHKVKDYFEQL

-335 YKTKLSNSNEGES
+335 YKTKLCNSNEGES

-402 KDSKISFDLLWNKWL
+402 KGSKISFEILWNIWL
-417 ESESKDDFIY
+417 QSESKDDFIF
-427 RLKELIKKQIALSFY
+427 RLKELIKEQIALPFY

-449 EKTLKN
+449 ENTLKN
-455 ALDELR
+455 ALNELR

-480 LPLVDILPIEKNVK
+480 LPLVDILPIEKDVK
-494 TQTKVKLSR
+494 KQTKVIFSR

-527 DESLPEDQKASM
+527 DESLSEDQKASM
-539 MEENKVGL
+539 IEENKVGL

-633 LNITEK
+633 LNIAEK

>member
-1 MPLPMQRLVLGLRER
+1 
-16 YCNDF
+16 
-21 YNQNMEKLI
+21 MEKLI

-35 IFGECLT
+35 IFGEYLT

-70 DLKNFKKSDNDQFY
+70 DLKNFKKCDNDQFY

-138 YSIRETSDKFLCDS
+138 YSIRESSDKFLCDS
-152 ILTGIIWD
+152 ILSGNIWD

-182 IQEWFREN
+182 IQDWFRKN
-190 KLETKTVLDDLVLI
+190 KLETKTILDDLVLI

-267 DISVSSRG
+267 NVSVSSRG

-286 EIDEMNK
+286 ELDEMNR

-307 LPNKISKNKAFKYSQ
+307 LPNKISKNKTFKYSQ

-335 YKTKLSNSNEGES
+335 YRTKLTNLNEGES

-375 REFHLTMMDWYNH
+375 REFHLTMMEWYNH

-402 KDSKISFDLLWNKWL
+402 KGSKISFELLWNLWQ
-417 ESESKDDFIY
+417 ESESKDDFIFG
-427 RLKELIKKQIALSFY
+427 LKKLIKEQIALPFY

-449 EKTLKN
+449 ENTLKN
-455 ALDELR
+455 ALNELR

-480 LPLVDILPIEKNVK
+480 LPLVDILPIEKVVK
-494 TQTKVKLSR
+494 NQTKVIFSR

-527 DESLPEDQKASM
+527 DESLSENQKASM
-539 MEENKVGL
+539 IEENKVGL

-600 SIDENGENTQDM
+600 SIDENGENTQDI

>member
-1 MPLPMQRLVLGLRER
+1 
-16 YCNDF
+16 
-21 YNQNMEKLI
+21 MEKLI

-35 IFGECLT
+35 IFGEYLI

-57 YKWTAAN
+57 YKWTVAN

-70 DLKNFKKSDNDQFY
+70 DLKNFRKSDNDQFY

-182 IQEWFREN
+182 IQDWFREN

-293 WWAQNKVKDYFEQL
+293 WWAQNKVKEYFEQL
-307 LPNKISKNKAFKYSQ
+307 MPNKISKNKAFKYSQ

-335 YKTKLSNSNEGES
+335 YKTKLCNSNEGES

-402 KDSKISFDLLWNKWL
+402 KGSKISFELLWNIWL
-417 ESESKDDFIY
+417 QSESKDDFIF
-427 RLKELIKKQIALSFY
+427 RLKELIKEQIALSFY

-449 EKTLKN
+449 ENTLKN
-455 ALDELR
+455 ALNELR

-480 LPLVDILPIEKNVK
+480 LPLVDILPIEKDVK
-494 TQTKVKLSR
+494 KQTKVILSR

-518 HVRSQKRII
+518 HVRSQKRKI
-527 DESLPEDQKASM
+527 DESLSEDQKASM
-539 MEENKVGL
+539 IEENKVGL

-600 SIDENGENTQDM
+600 SIDENGKNTQDM

-633 LNITEK
+633 LNIEEK

>member
-1 MPLPMQRLVLGLRER
+1 M
-16 YCNDF
+16 D
-21 YNQNMEKLI
+21 KLI

-35 IFGECLT
+35 IFGEYLT
-42 SKGCSFYNIPEYQRG
+42 FKGCSFYNIPEYQRG

-124 MKDKIISPSANILK
+124 MKDKIIIPSANILK
-138 YSIRETSDKFLCDS
+138 YSIRKSSDQFLRDN
-152 ILTGIIWD
+152 ILTGSIWD
-160 NAIDTNAA
+160 NTIDTNSAQ
-168 HTKDQFYIMAVADA
+168 TKDQYYMMAVADA
-182 IQEWFREN
+182 IQGWFRDN
-190 KLETKTVLDDLVLI
+190 NLEAKTVLDDLVLI

-246 PSIISREQ
+246 PSIISHEQ
-254 LHQIANDDIDLNI
+254 FHQIANDDIDLNI
-267 DISVSSRG
+267 NISVSSRG

-286 EIDEMNK
+286 ELDEMNK
-293 WWAQNKVKDYFEQL
+293 WWSQNKVKDYFEQL

-335 YKTKLSNSNEGES
+335 YKSKLNNSSDAET

-368 LEFYTAV
+368 LEFYTAI
-375 REFHLTMMDWYNH
+375 REFHLTMMEWYNH

-402 KDSKISFDLLWNKWL
+402 KGSKISFDLLWKLWQ
-417 ESESKDDFIY
+417 ESLSKDEFVCK
-427 RLKELIKKQIALSFY
+427 LKDVIKDQIAIPFY
-442 NNDTKDE
+442 NDTKDE
-449 EKTLKN
+449 GNTLKN

-480 LPLVDILPIEKNVK
+480 LPLVDILPIEKIVK
-494 TQTKVKLSR
+494 KQTKVILSR
-503 ITDPKYFRCN
+503 IANPKYFRCH

-527 DESLPEDQKASM
+527 DESLPEAQKASM
-539 MEENKVGL
+539 IEENKVGL
-547 NSIGNIVL
+547 KSIGNIVL

-600 SIDENGENTQDM
+600 SIDENGDNTQDL
-612 YWSNED
+612 YWSRED
-618 MVRTVQDIE
+618 MIRTVQDIE

-633 LNITEK
+633 LNIE

>member
-1 MPLPMQRLVLGLRER
+1 MHLLMRKHVLGLQER
-16 YCNDF
+16 YCNVF
-21 YNQNMEKLI
+21 YNQNMDKLI

-35 IFGECLT
+35 IFGEYLA

-124 MKDKIISPSANILK
+124 MKDKIINPSVNLLK
-138 YSIRETSDKFLCDS
+138 YSIRDSSDQFLRDS
-152 ILTGIIWD
+152 ILTGNIWD
-160 NAIDTNAA
+160 NAIDTNVA
-168 HTKDQFYIMAVADA
+168 HTKDQYYIMAVADA
-182 IQEWFREN
+182 IQDWFRQN
-190 KLETKTVLDDLVLI
+190 MLETKIVLDDLVLI

-267 DISVSSRG
+267 NISVSSRG
-275 KINEF
+275 KINKF

-286 EIDEMNK
+286 ELDEMNK

-335 YKTKLSNSNEGES
+335 YKTKLSYSNEGES

-402 KDSKISFDLLWNKWL
+402 KGSKISFDLLWNLWL
-417 ESESKDDFIY
+417 ESESKDDFIF
-427 RLKELIKKQIALSFY
+427 RLKEVIKEQIALPFY
-442 NNDTKDE
+442 NNDTNDE
-449 EKTLKN
+449 ENTLKN

-480 LPLVDILPIEKNVK
+480 LPLVDILPIEKDVK
-494 TQTKVKLSR
+494 TQTKVILSR

-539 MEENKVGL
+539 IEENKVGI

-565 NDPHNE
+565 NNPHNE

-627 KRLVKY
+627 KRIVKY
-633 LNITEK
+633 LNIAEK

>member
-1 MPLPMQRLVLGLRER
+1 M
-16 YCNDF
+16 D
-21 YNQNMEKLI
+21 KLI

-35 IFGECLT
+35 IFGEYLT
-42 SKGCSFYNIPEYQRG
+42 FKGCSFYNIPEYQRG

-70 DLKNFKKSDNDQFY
+70 DLKNFKKTDNDQFY

-124 MKDKIISPSANILK
+124 MKDKIIIPSANILK
-138 YSIRETSDKFLCDS
+138 YSIRKSSDQFLRDN
-152 ILTGIIWD
+152 ILTGSIWD
-160 NAIDTNAA
+160 NTIDTNSAQ
-168 HTKDQFYIMAVADA
+168 TKDQYYMMAVADA
-182 IQEWFREN
+182 IQGWFRDN
-190 KLETKTVLDDLVLI
+190 NLEAKTILDDLVLI

-246 PSIISREQ
+246 PSIISHEQ
-254 LHQIANDDIDLNI
+254 LHQIVNDDIDLNI
-267 DISVSSRG
+267 NISVSSRG

-286 EIDEMNK
+286 ELDEMNK
-293 WWAQNKVKDYFEQL
+293 WWSQNKVKDYFEQL

-335 YKTKLSNSNEGES
+335 YKSKLNNSSDAET

-368 LEFYTAV
+368 LEFYTTL
-375 REFHLTMMDWYNH
+375 REFHLTMMEWYNH

-402 KDSKISFDLLWNKWL
+402 KGSRISFDLLWKLWQ
-417 ESESKDDFIY
+417 ESLSKDEFVCK
-427 RLKELIKKQIALSFY
+427 LKDVIKDQIAIPFY
-442 NNDTKDE
+442 NDTKDE
-449 EKTLKN
+449 GNTLKN

-468 YDWYNNDFTLKF
+468 YNWYNNDFTLKF
-480 LPLVDILPIEKNVK
+480 LPLVDILPIEKDVK
-494 TQTKVKLSR
+494 KQTKVILSR

-527 DESLPEDQKASM
+527 DESLSEDQKASM
-539 MEENKVGL
+539 IEENKVGL

-600 SIDENGENTQDM
+600 SIDENGENTQDI

>member
-1 MPLPMQRLVLGLRER
+1 
-16 YCNDF
+16 
-21 YNQNMEKLI
+21 MEKLI

-35 IFGECLT
+35 IFGEYLT

-124 MKDKIISPSANILK
+124 MKDKIILPSANILK

-182 IQEWFREN
+182 IQDWFKEN

-293 WWAQNKVKDYFEQL
+293 WWAQHKVKDYFEQL

-335 YKTKLSNSNEGES
+335 YKTKLCNSNEGES

-402 KDSKISFDLLWNKWL
+402 KGSKISFELLWNIWL
-417 ESESKDDFIY
+417 QSESKDDFIF
-427 RLKELIKKQIALSFY
+427 RLKELIKEQIALPFY

-449 EKTLKN
+449 ENTLKN
-455 ALDELR
+455 ALNELR

-480 LPLVDILPIEKNVK
+480 LPLVDILPIEKDVK
-494 TQTKVKLSR
+494 KQTKVILSR

-527 DESLPEDQKASM
+527 DESLSEDQKASM
-539 MEENKVGL
+539 IEENKVGL

-633 LNITEK
+633 LNIAEK